1 MKSRCSFILKAG
13 LSLVLCFVL
22 LFGTMSTGLAAHV
35 DIAASGY
42 TATKDKIL
50 YVYDQYHVIDR
61 NDCNYMYIGYR
72 YASSVVPQRINRV
85 GNSYLFAMSVD
96 QTRDNLNQKFMIFF
110 TNSDWGS
117 GTVDSQG
124 SDNWNTIANN
134 DDVHYMA
141 VDGSGDIQNNRLVTL
156 AAYPDS
162 GKQAADLSPTAS
174 NVNIDSRYV
183 NGFSVTLQKHHNDDY
198 TSSSSVGSVN
208 IATSYWN
215 TNRNGGGTSNLDVTS
230 TGSYDN
236 SAITAPVTLTATPAT
251 GYHFEN
257 FLVDGNNHGNQKS
270 STDNPY
276 TFTNDLWAENEH
288 PIYARFVP
296 NTHTVTFD
304 QQSGSGGSASVTA
317 TYDDSMPSITLP
329 SRTNYD
335 FQGYYT
341 STSGGGTKYYNA
353 DGSSAKT
360 FDVDDDT
367 LVLYAYWTLKKTTVT
382 LNKSGGE
389 GGTDSFTATYSE
401 SNNIPSFSAPE
412 RTGYVFDGYYA
423 SAGSVGTKY
432 FNADG
437 TAATAWDQGTNT
449 ATVYAGWDEVKV
461 GVGTNVFTN
470 GEDSDVG
477 GSVAVV
483 PSTVGVETKGT
494 FTASP
499 SANYTLLGWNKSGVK
514 SGSITLY
521 ADAACQTPYVLGT
534 HGANGN
540 VVYVKTNGDDDIT
553 TGNAVVEAYFGSSSR
568 TYTVGAMLK
577 LNTGAYSV
585 ANVTSERAW
594 TETEKEKGTFTTTTT
609 VDSSSSST
617 VAINSTFTLATTDD
631 IRGQDLWNE
640 ALSEAPDNNNYT
652 KYDFLGWYP
661 SKTAKTTITDEELAA
676 AIAGGILIYDASPS
690 AITNDGYDPYAYYYA
705 VYVKN
710 YIFCAYRSYDNVE
723 GAKGHIVYKAAPPMH
738 ISVAGGAEE
747 DYIQG
752 HKYAVPAGSSAM
764 LSYSALASSD
774 MILDVNYCNDI
785 DYTRATP
792 TAENFTSTPPSIAPA
807 NLVIDNKTHNVMLTF
822 NQDYRNV
829 TLVLKDKY
837 QFIFVDDTSAVDI
850 ISEVVDNYYADGET
864 ISAAEG
870 TDNQFMIT
878 AKTDDT
884 RTIAFDPED
893 VQFFSDAACENEI
906 TSGISIGD
914 RTRVVTVYY
923 GTGEDDHRDDTYY
936 VITGTMPD
944 SNVYVKLNVSV
955 HYNCYLGSKM
965 LSDRIVSKDSFGDI
979 GTYGLYDGA
988 TQQLTGGSD
997 PASIT
1002 SAYPIND
1009 GTTVTLKYA
1018 YTGDNANWYTFV
1030 GWYWGD
1036 SSGPD
1041 YTNGYIGNKKVQ
1053 NYTPKKHTYFYAVC
1067 TRDLYINGAAGITG
1081 ADAAWNSVGGTET
1094 NFLMT
1099 FDPTL
1104 GTIGKYYWDIPESGF
1119 AKVSQDYDTPS
1130 SLYSSGG
1137 GGGYYWNNNS
1147 SVGNAFFQFRDEAT
1161 GANKSL
1167 WKNVASFV
1175 TDATDVKYGKIYE
1188 KKNGDNDQSEHG
1200 LGFIDFS
1207 LSKKNG
1213 YNIPLRILYDPAT
1226 QTFTVEA
1233 TGIYPH
1239 IYVSNGFKG
1248 IDTGSDEATNT
1259 YHDGYDILKDVNVE
1273 PVYGGGVVSEG
1284 EEGYFTIT
1292 ANGNGWTP
1300 YTKSGD
1306 VYTRKY
1312 EGHVNDFKI
1321 EKQNA
1326 TVRLTKTVSSSSYK
1340 VSTFVIYNIK
1350 TDKITT
1356 VDAKKVEGQNKYYAD
1371 ITTKNDEGL
1380 YIVPIIEDANADMTV
1395 VFDASQLD
1403 YNEWGDFV
1411 SCYAWYSDGTNY
1423 AYGTYPG
1430 QMMVPSANLDSW
1442 TAKFPSKCGDATIAG
1457 ITFGNYYESTQTWLG
1472 NTNVL
1477 TAAAGS
1483 TVIIPRA
1490 YNTIGTGDF
1499 VMSNCKVQT
1508 YDYREPISFFINE
1521 NTEDASVKPTI
1532 TFAIKRGNTEFIT
1545 YTHDDLEDDV
1555 NAVLRQ
1561 KPGQRWPISF
1571 EMLTNASGDKYT
1583 DFNGVELDSKPA
1595 PTYYVVAKGEVAYK
1609 NIDGETG
1616 SRLERVFW
1624 SKNFYQ
1630 TPTASV
1636 GSGDGYENKGAY
1648 SSGTAVVYPK
1658 DNVDMNNAVEWYIYD
1673 ASGEYITTVLSAAYA
1688 DQVIDGF
1695 NSADTTRLVVQALS
1709 DKGFAVDG
1717 KAVAI
1722 SYDTPRYCYTK
1733 GGDPEVDN
1741 GGSSFDCYRFT
1752 GQWYKTVQT
1761 ENKTVSVKVGMLTD
1775 NGAIVADSNTMP
1787 YGNATIGIDYSLGS
1801 PNYASS
1807 STSNSIT
1814 MALLDANKGLV
1825 KLDATSTNFKGW
1837 YYYGED
1843 GKLNK
1848 AAYDKPAGFYTK
1860 YSKDTEY
1867 LALYSASAIYQYEY
1881 QGREGS
1887 VVYSV
1892 SGSVLD
1898 EDEMLDYKLKMTRV
1912 LSGTKPGSDVIT
1924 VFGKTV
1930 DFTDAEAYDNNTDY
1944 VLKIN
1949 HVSVSPASYT
1959 LTYTYP
1965 DAEGV
1970 DRPHTITGPINTKVD
1985 ITIAESGAVTAHA
1998 PAGQVFKGWYDYTG
2012 GVIGELLSTQPNF
2025 GYSITRDQAI
2035 IAQYGTPHVYEGDTW
2050 TAHIEY
2056 NTITH
2061 EMYTDSTGLFY
2072 NDSILRITNSGGM
2085 SVPLPAD
2092 SEVGVIII
2100 NDGKTNKTI
2109 NRMSENTLKN
2119 YANLLSHAQTGKIGS
2134 TGCTATKLCTD
2145 SVSSFN
2151 RVDLALRTDYA
2162 ASSSSR
2168 YAVYAYVK
2176 IGNTY
2181 YFNTT
2186 AATGSY

>member
-22 LFGTMSTGLAAHV
+22 LFGTMSTGLAAMKDTAETGAEADLAETGWDTFCVVGDFFGTGDSRWNARNDDYHSSSNGADIVYYDFSDRLNDSQHDGYINIWCNGSHFGPTSTV
-35 DIAASGY
+35 DITSTTPNNYNVDMYNNNSGNSVKVRIRNGVLKFQAYGSNDKTALKITDDTPVYKLYSGGSTELGTFVSNGDGSYSLTTSNALTAGTTYKLSVKMTTGGLNTLHTDGSLKLTSASPSGN
-42 TATKDKIL
+42 I
-50 YVYDQYHVIDR
+50 
-61 NDCNYMYIGYR
+61 YR
-72 YASSVVPQRINRV
+72 YGDKTSSNKFDFTTTKASPYRFSFTPTNTTSSSTDSFSVEYPYTVTFNMKGHGSAITERYALP
-85 GNSYLFAMSVD
+85 GGTFAKPSDPSATGFAFGGWYTDDDCTESYSWS
-96 QTRDNLNQKFMIFF
+96 T
-110 TNSDWGS
+110 
-117 GTVDSQG
+117 
-124 SDNWNTIANN
+124 
-134 DDVHYMA
+134 
-141 VDGSGDIQNNRLVTL
+141 
-156 AAYPDS
+156 
-162 GKQAADLSPTAS
+162 TAS
-174 NVNIDSRYV
+174 NDI
-183 NGFSVTLQKHHNDDY
+183 TLYAKWDE
-198 TSSSSVGSVN
+198 
-208 IATSYWN
+208 
-215 TNRNGGGTSNLDVTS
+215 
-230 TGSYDN
+230 
-236 SAITAPVTLTATPAT
+236 ITAGIGV
-251 GYHFEN
+251 
-257 FLVDGNNHGNQKS
+257 
-270 STDNPY
+270 
-276 TFTNDLWAENEH
+276 
-288 PIYARFVP
+288 
-296 NTHTVTFD
+296 
-304 QQSGSGGSASVTA
+304 
-317 TYDDSMPSITLP
+317 
-329 SRTNYD
+329 
-335 FQGYYT
+335 
-341 STSGGGTKYYNA
+341 NA
-353 DGSSAKT
+353 
-360 FDVDDDT
+360 
-367 LVLYAYWTLKKTTVT
+367 
-382 LNKSGGE
+382 
-389 GGTDSFTATYSE
+389 
-401 SNNIPSFSAPE
+401 
-412 RTGYVFDGYYA
+412 
-423 SAGSVGTKY
+423 
-432 FNADG
+432 
-437 TAATAWDQGTNT
+437 
-449 ATVYAGWDEVKV
+449 
-461 GVGTNVFTN
+461 FTN

-477 GSVAVV
+477 GTLV
-483 PSTVGVETKGT
+483 PSTELTGVGYSTMGT
-494 FTASP
+494 VTATP
-499 SANYTLLGWNKSGVK
+499 QTGYTLIGWKKSGTLDSK
-514 SGSITLY
+514 ITLY
-521 ADAACQTPYVLGT
+521 SDAACNTPYVLGT
-534 HGANGN
+534 HGANDN
-540 VVYVKTNGDDDIT
+540 VIYVKTDGSTGIT
-553 TGNAVVEAYFGSSSR
+553 SDKAVVEAYFGSSSR

-577 LNTGAYSV
+577 LDTGAYSV
-585 ANVTSERAW
+585 ANVTSESAW
-594 TETEKEKGTFTTTTT
+594 TETAKEKGTFTTTTT

-617 VAINSTFTLATTDD
+617 VALNSTFTLATTDD
-631 IRGQDLWNE
+631 ISGQDLWNE
-640 ALSEAPDNNNYT
+640 ALSEALDNNDYI

-661 SKTAKTTITDEELAA
+661 SKTPKITITDEELAA
-676 AIAGGILIYDASPS
+676 AIAGGILITDASPS
-690 AITNDGYDPYAYYYA
+690 AITNNGYDPYAYYYA

-710 YIFCAYRSYDNVE
+710 YIFCAYRSYDNAE

-752 HKYAVPAGSSAM
+752 HKYAVPAGSSAV

-792 TAENFTSTPPSIAPA
+792 TAENFTSTPPSIDPA
-807 NLVIDNKTHNVMLTF
+807 NLVIDNKTHNVTLTF

-850 ISEVVDNYYADGET
+850 ISEVVDNFYADGET
-864 ISAAEG
+864 ISAAVG

-878 AKTDDT
+878 AKTDTT

-893 VQFFSDAACENEI
+893 VEFFSDAACAHKI
-906 TSGISIGD
+906 TSGISIGA
-914 RTRVVTVYY
+914 RTQVVTVYY
-923 GTGEDDHRDDTYY
+923 GTGADDHRDDTYQ

-965 LSDRIVSKDSFGDI
+965 LSDRIASNDSFGDI
-979 GTYGLYDGA
+979 GTYGLYDGE
-988 TQQLTGGSD
+988 TQQLTGGNN

-1002 SAYPIND
+1002 SAYAITG
-1009 GTTVTLKYA
+1009 GTTVTLKYT
-1018 YTGDNANWYTFV
+1018 YTDSNANWYTFV

-1081 ADAAWNSVGGTET
+1081 ADEAWNSVGGTET

-1119 AKVSQDYDTPS
+1119 EQVGQDYNTPD

-1137 GGGYYWNNNS
+1137 GGGYYWKDNA

-1207 LSKKNG
+1207 LSKKDG

-1239 IYVSNGFKG
+1239 IYVSNGYKG

-1259 YHDGYDILKDVNVE
+1259 YHDGYDTSKDVNVE
-1273 PVYGGGVVSEG
+1273 PVYNGSVVSDG
-1284 EEGYFTIT
+1284 AEGYFTIT

-1340 VSTFVIYNIK
+1340 VSTFIIYNIK

-1499 VMSNCKVQT
+1499 VKSNCKVQT

-1609 NIDGETG
+1609 NIDGEDTG

-1630 TPTASV
+1630 TPTESV

-1733 GGDPEVDN
+1733 GGSPEVDN

-1825 KLDATSTNFKGW
+1825 KLDATSTNFQGW

-1887 VVYSV
+1887 VIYSV
-1892 SGSVLD
+1892 SGSDLD
-1898 EDEMLDYKLKMTRV
+1898 EDEMLDYKLKIDRDF
-1912 LSGTKPGSDVIT
+1912 SGTKPGSNIIT

-1930 DFTDAEAYDNNTDY
+1930 DFTAAAAYDNNTDY

-1949 HVSVSPASYT
+1949 NVSVSPASYT

-1965 DAEGV
+1965 DAGGV
-1970 DRPHTITGPINTKVD
+1970 DQPHTITGPINTKVD

-2035 IAQYGTPHVYEGDTW
+2035 IAQYGTPHVYGGDTW

-2085 SVPLPAD
+2085 SVALPEN

-2162 ASSSSR
+2162 ASSGSH

-2176 IGNTY
+2176 IGDNY

-2186 AATGSY
+2186 ATTGSY